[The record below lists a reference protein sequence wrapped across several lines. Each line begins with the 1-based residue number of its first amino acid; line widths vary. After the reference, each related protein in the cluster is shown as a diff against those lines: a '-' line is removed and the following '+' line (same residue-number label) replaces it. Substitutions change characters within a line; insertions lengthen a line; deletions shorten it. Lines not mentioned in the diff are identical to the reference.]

1 VNSINP
7 FSRPKIN
14 PIRVDN
20 TPRWGHTCFMKIKTI
35 PQVVV
40 EMPEFIRQA
49 KMCMDDELRESFISH
64 IAANPLQGELIVGTG
79 GVRKVR
85 WAADAH
91 QGKRG
96 GVRVLYYYHNQAIPI
111 FLFTVYGKSKKA
123 NLTQAERNILKTIT
137 SKIVRSYEEIG
148 DE

>member
-1 VNSINP
+1 L
-7 FSRPKIN
+7 RPN
-14 PIRVDN
+14 GVDN
-20 TPRWGHTCFMKIKTI
+20 NPHWGHTYFMKIKII

-40 EMPEFIRQA
+40 ETPEFIRQA
-49 KMCMDDELRESFISH
+49 KICMDDELRESFISH
-64 IAANPLQGELIVGTG
+64 IAVNPLQGELVVGTG
-79 GVRKVR
+79 GIRKIR

-96 GVRVLYYYHNQAIPI
+96 GVRVLYYYHNQSIPI

-123 NLTQAERNILKTIT
+123 NLTQAERNVLKTII
-137 SKIVRSYEEIG
+137 SKIVQSYEEIG

>member
-1 VNSINP
+1 VCCKIEISI
-7 FSRPKIN
+7 F
-14 PIRVDN
+14 V
-20 TPRWGHTCFMKIKTI
+20 
-35 PQVVV
+35 
-40 EMPEFIRQA
+40 
-49 KMCMDDELRESFISH
+49 LRTAPISH

-79 GVRKVR
+79 GIRKVR

-96 GVRVLYYYHNQAIPI
+96 GVRVLYYYHNQSIPI
-111 FLFTVYGKSKKA
+111 FLFTVYGKSKKE

>member
-1 VNSINP
+1 
-7 FSRPKIN
+7 
-14 PIRVDN
+14 
-20 TPRWGHTCFMKIKTI
+20 MKIKII

-64 IAANPLQGELIVGTG
+64 IAANPLQGELVVGTG
-79 GVRKVR
+79 GIRKIR

-96 GVRVLYYYHNQAIPI
+96 GFVCFIIITINRSQFFCLRFMEKTKRQIYH
-111 FLFTVYGKSKKA
+111 
-123 NLTQAERNILKTIT
+123 RLKET
-137 SKIVRSYEEIG
+137 Y
-148 DE
+148 

>member
-1 VNSINP
+1 
-7 FSRPKIN
+7 
-14 PIRVDN
+14 
-20 TPRWGHTCFMKIKTI
+20 MKIKII

-64 IAANPLQGELIVGTG
+64 IAANPLQGELVVGTG
-79 GVRKVR
+79 GIRKIR

-96 GVRVLYYYHNQAIPI
+96 GVRVLYYYHNQSIPI

-123 NLTQAERNILKTIT
+123 NLTQAERNVLKTII
-137 SKIVRSYEEIG
+137 SKIVLAYEEIG